1 MRTTAH
7 PTAAAGATA
16 TGVPPAGMAAAVA
29 LVDWVDEILSLEAL
43 YADVSPADCFEDG
56 GSAAPAE
63 LRRLLR
69 EQLLASRGRPQR

>member
-1 MRTTAH
+1 MSTTTH
-7 PTAAAGATA
+7 PKAAAASA
-16 TGVPPAGMAAAVA
+16 TGVPPASMAAAVA
-29 LVDWVDEILSLEAL
+29 LVDWVDEILSLETL

-56 GSAAPAE
+56 DGSAPAE